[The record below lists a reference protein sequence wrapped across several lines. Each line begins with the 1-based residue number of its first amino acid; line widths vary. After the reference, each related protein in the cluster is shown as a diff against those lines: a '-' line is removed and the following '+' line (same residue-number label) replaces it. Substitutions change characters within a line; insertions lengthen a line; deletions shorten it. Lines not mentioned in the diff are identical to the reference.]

1 MALKKSTEESM
12 RRKLLGLGLGLTL
25 TLSLAAAGSAAAQ
38 TFTLKFGHAAP
49 ATDLADDHVAALFL
63 KSFLESRSNGRIK
76 VQIFPASQLGDFRAM
91 VEQVQLGTLEM
102 AHTSVGG
109 IGQFVPEIQVLE
121 LPYLVPSDLVAEKLA
136 RSPLM
141 AEIKDLVLKKTG
153 NVRMGSATNTGRF
166 RSFFTTSKPIHT
178 AADLKGV
185 KMRTVDSPMQ
195 IEFVRFLGG
204 NPTPVVWGEL
214 YTSLKTNV
222 VEGTKNAATDIVPN
236 KMDDVLK
243 YVVLDEHSYL
253 WGFNW
258 IADKWL
264 KSLPADLQ
272 DLVSDGMIQM
282 ADVQFQYNKQYE
294 SKSLEDFAKKGGKIY
309 VPSSK
314 EKATFETGRDHLKG
328 WFKTKYGP
336 EWLEKLEKAVAAA
349 EAEIKK
355 ERAGWLN
362 R

>member
-1 MALKKSTEESM
+1 M
-12 RRKLLGLGLGLTL
+12 RRFVLGAVTAAAV
-25 TLSLAAAGSAAAQ
+25 SLAASGLASAQ

-141 AEIKDLVLKKTG
+141 SEIKDLVLKKTG
-153 NVRMGSATNTGRF
+153 NVRMASATNTGRF
-166 RSFFTTSKPIHT
+166 RSFFTTSKEIKK

-236 KMDDVLK
+236 KLDDVLK
-243 YVVLDEHSYL
+243 YVILDEHSYL

-258 IADKWL
+258 ISEKWL
-264 KSLPADLQ
+264 KSLPPDLQ
-272 DLVSDGMIQM
+272 DLVADGTLQM

-294 SKSLEDFAKKGGKIY
+294 SKSLDDFVKKGGKIH
-309 VPSSK
+309 VPSPD
-314 EKATFETGRDHLKG
+314 EKRGFEAGRDHLKG
-328 WFKTKYGP
+328 WFKQKYGE
-336 EWLEKLEKAVAAA
+336 EWLAKLEKAVSAA
-349 EAEIKK
+349 EAEIGK
-355 ERAGWLN
+355 ERKAWMN